1 VARPGRRRIVV
12 VVVGIA
18 FVASVFLFF
27 LPKIA
32 DYRDVVDVVR
42 DLGFEDWLVLLAATA
57 FNVVTYAPPWMAA
70 LPGLRFR
77 QAFVM
82 SQASTALGVV
92 APAGAAVSIA
102 GSFAM
107 LRGWGFRSGPV
118 GVAVAVTGVWN
129 QLANLLWPVL
139 GLAALTIAGGGDRDR
154 LLHTVALIAS
164 IVLVVVLT
172 GFGIALSSKRRA
184 AQIGDLAA
192 RLVNRVLRIVRRGPV
207 TWDGSALLSFRG
219 RTLDILRRRALPLTL
234 AVLVGQFAV
243 FLVLLVCLRTLGVG
257 ADDVSTVEAFAAWSL
272 VRLLGSVSFTPGGL
286 GLVELGLAGALV
298 GFGASNADAVAATL
312 LYRFLTMVPTLLL
325 GLLFA
330 ATWRRHHPGGTL
342 EGDAPLPNP

>member
-1 VARPGRRRIVV
+1 MVRTGRRRIVV
-12 VVVGIA
+12 AVVGIA

-42 DLGFEDWLVLLAATA
+42 DLSWENWLALLAATA
-57 FNVVTYAPPWMAA
+57 FNVLTYAPPWMAA

-139 GLAALTIAGGGDRDR
+139 GLAALTLAGGGDRDR
-154 LLHTVALIAS
+154 LLHTVALTAS
-164 IVLVVVLT
+164 IVLVVVLA

-184 AQIGDLAA
+184 RQIGDLAA
-192 RLVNRVLRIVRRGPV
+192 RFVNRGLGIVRRGPV
-207 TWDGSALLSFRG
+207 TWDGSALVSFRS
-219 RTLDILRRRALPLTL
+219 RTLEVLRRRALPLTL

-243 FLVLLVCLRTLGVG
+243 FLVLLVCLRTLGVS
-257 ADDVSTVEAFAAWSL
+257 AEDVSTVEAFAAWSL

-312 LYRFLTMVPTLLL
+312 LYRFLTMVPTLIL

-330 ATWRRHHPGGTL
+330 ATWRRHHPGETL
-342 EGDAPLPNP
+342 ETEEAVTNP